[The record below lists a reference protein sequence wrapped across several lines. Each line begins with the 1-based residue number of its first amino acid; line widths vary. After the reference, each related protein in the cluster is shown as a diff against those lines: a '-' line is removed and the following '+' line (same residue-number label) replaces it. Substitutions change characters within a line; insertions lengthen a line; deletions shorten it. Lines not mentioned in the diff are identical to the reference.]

1 MTTERIPLTQPIES
15 RNGTFDKDSY
25 SANCYFETRDQK
37 REFIK
42 RPGLVY
48 TTQIASTTYPAPSYL
63 YSQGLVSY
71 NGYLISCIYDTVYQ
85 TNPSGYTTTTIGTTS
100 SSNSK
105 SYFVKTFL
113 DAYLFF
119 HNGVNGYWLKKDGTF
134 SSVVNDRV
142 SSVTIANPGLNY
154 SSGITLTF
162 SATGVTGT
170 ATVVNGQ
177 IDAVTITAG
186 GTGLTSAGTCSINVP
201 SPATPTGT
209 GTVNLFTITVSS
221 NTGIYV
227 GMFVTGTGVAPNATV
242 TNING
247 TIITVD
253 IAHTGAVSGTLTF
266 TDTGSN
272 GLLTPV
278 LNSFPKGPFV
288 AGTVFLDNYVFVA
301 TAFTATSSDPTPV
314 PTGNRIYN
322 SGLGDPTSW
331 NALDFLSFEQTSD
344 TLVGIT
350 KHLNYLVAFGKVSTQ
365 FFYNVGNASGSPLG
379 LAASYTSEVGCVNGD
394 SIVATSNTVLWVGT
408 SKAYGKSVYI
418 MDGVS
423 PVRVSTANI
432 DRHLEA
438 NVSQGS
444 TIYAYCY
451 TVSGHT
457 LYVLTLVDTGQTLVY
472 DITEKMWY
480 RWTQY
485 ALETNNMPNP
495 GTYQEYYFRPAFYTE
510 LNGVPYVLDNYSA
523 VLYILD
529 PNTYQDNGQPI
540 YCRTVTDIIDNG
552 STKRKFYG
560 RLEIIGDK
568 VAGTMQVR
576 HTGDDY
582 KTWSSY
588 RTIDL
593 NASRSQIY
601 LSGADRRRAWEFLCS
616 SNVPLRLD
624 AAEVDFRIG
633 EMDQEQQVGGGR
645 YRR

>member
-15 RNGTFDKDSY
+15 RNGTFAKDSY
-25 SANCYFETRDQK
+25 SSNCYFETRDQK

-42 RPGLVY
+42 RPGLVPIA
-48 TTQIASTTYPAPSYL
+48 QVASTASWL
-63 YSQGLVSY
+63 YSQGLTAY
-71 NGYLISCIYDTVYQ
+71 NGYLVSAIYDVVYKI
-85 TNPSGYTTTTIGTTS
+85 NPYGYAVTTIGTTS
-100 SSNSK
+100 ASNTK
-105 SYFVKTFL
+105 TYFVSTFL

-142 SSVTIANPGLNY
+142 SSVTIDNPGLNY
-154 SSGITLTF
+154 SAGITLTF

-170 ATVVNGQ
+170 ATVVDGH
-177 IDAVTITAG
+177 IDAVVITAG
-186 GTGLTSAGTCSINVP
+186 GTGLTSAGTCSVNIP
-201 SPATPTGT
+201 SVVTPTGT
-209 GTVNLFTITVSS
+209 GTINLFTITVSN

-227 GMFVTGTGVAPNATV
+227 GMFVTGTGVAPNAKV

-247 TIITVD
+247 TTITVD
-253 IAHTGAVSGTLTF
+253 LAHVSAVSGTITF
-266 TDTGSN
+266 TDLGSN
-272 GLLTPV
+272 GSLTPI
-278 LNSFPKGPFV
+278 LNSFPTGPFV
-288 AGTVFLDNYVFVA
+288 SGVVFLDNYVFVA
-301 TAFTATSSDPTPV
+301 TAPSAMSSDPVPV

-344 TLVGIT
+344 SLVGIA

-365 FFYNVGNASGSPLG
+365 FFYDVGNAAGSPLG
-379 LAASYTSEVGCVNGD
+379 LAGSYTSEVGCAVGD
-394 SIVATSNTVLWVGT
+394 SIVATSNTVLWIGT

-432 DRHLEA
+432 DKHLDSG
-438 NVSQGS
+438 VFQGS
-444 TIYAYCY
+444 SVFAYCY
-451 TVSGHT
+451 TISGHT
-457 LYVLTLVDTGQTLVY
+457 FYILTLKDIGQTLVY
-472 DITEKMWY
+472 DLTEKMWY
-480 RWTQY
+480 TWTQY
-485 ALETNNMPNP
+485 SLQTANLPNP
-495 GTYQEYYFRPAFYTE
+495 GTYQEYYFKPAFYAE
-510 LNGVPYVLDNYSA
+510 LNGVPYVLDAYSA
-523 VLYILD
+523 MLYKFD
-529 PNTYQDNGQPI
+529 VNTYQDNGQSI

-568 VAGTMQVR
+568 VVATMQIR

-582 KTWSSY
+582 NTWSSY
-588 RTIDL
+588 RTVDL
-593 NASRSQIY
+593 NAPRSQVY
-601 LSGADRRRAWEFLCS
+601 LSGSDRRRAWEFLVTG
-616 SNVPLRLD
+616 NVPLRLD
-624 AAEVDFRIG
+624 SAEVDFRIG